1 MYINSTKPFK
11 NKKIVIT
18 GFNSGIGKKTCLDLL
33 KLGAYI
39 ILIGRSKGSFINK
52 KNTFFIKSDLSDVLD
67 VEKKLKLLN
76 KKFHKIDGFVHS
88 AAQNQAKII
97 NKISTSEWLKILN
110 INLTSAFIICRELK
124 QNFKRSGNCSIVLI
138 SSIAGHRKSVVSG
151 AHYVASKS
159 GVIGLA
165 KQLSHEFGK
174 DKIRINC
181 VCPSQTFT
189 PMLKKSMTKKQL
201 KKLQSTIPLKRLAN
215 TEEQSNVII
224 FLLSKLSSYIHG
236 ASINVTVDKY
246 D

>member
-11 NKKIVIT
+11 NKKIVVT

-39 ILIGRSKGSFINK
+39 ILIGKSNSSFRNK
-52 KNTFFIKSDLSDVLD
+52 KNIFFIKSDLSDILD

-76 KKFHKIDGFVHS
+76 KKFYKIDGFVHS

-110 INLTSAFIICRELK
+110 INLTSAFVICRELK

-151 AHYVASKS
+151 VHYVASKS

-201 KKLQSTIPLKRLAN
+201 KKLQSIIPLKRLAN

-236 ASINVTVDKY
+236 ASINVDGGQI
-246 D
+246 